1 LQQKIASRPW
11 ATGSVSS
18 DWSSCADG
26 FL

>member
-1 LQQKIASRPW
+1 LQQKIASRLW

-18 DWSSCADG
+18 DWSSCADV